1 MKKILILAVLLFALL
16 AFSDNLAY
24 GQQPAPEQVTPPI
37 LAQANGTAKIAP
49 EVQKAMQS
57 LRPGEMLTVIV
68 TLADQADLKRL
79 AGPIGLN
86 RAARQRG
93 VIETLR
99 AKAASSQKVLKALLT
114 LRQAERRAG
123 EVTYFW
129 IFNGLAV
136 TATPAVIQELAA
148 RPEVLKITPNETI
161 QAPPLLS
168 EKDELGSLS
177 VQPNLALINVSA
189 LWDLGYRGQGIVVA
203 NLDTGVDG
211 SHPDLAPKWRGGTNS
226 WFDPYNQ
233 HPTTPTDLAGS
244 SSGHGTRTMG
254 IMVGGEHNGTGF
266 GIAPESQWI
275 AAKVFKDDGSGTTAG
290 FHAAFQWLLNPDGN
304 AATPDAPDVVNNSW
318 TYGNP
323 NSCNL
328 EFQPDLQALRA
339 AGILP
344 IFAAGNAGFGSTTN
358 PAPTSQSPGNLPE
371 ALAVG
376 GINNSSAI
384 YSSSNRGPSAC
395 DGTIFP
401 EVVAPGVSVHTTD
414 RFGLYTNATGT
425 SFAAPHAAAALALL
439 LDAYPAMSVA
449 EQETIL
455 LNSAVE
461 LGPPAGPDNSFGRG
475 RIDLLAG
482 YESLFD
488 LSVTQSSSASSLMAE
503 TPLSY
508 TLTIANGGPFTATSV
523 TLSDTLPAKAAFGG
537 VTFSQG
543 NCTGTSTITCA
554 FGNLTSGAVATV
566 TVSITPTQAGL
577 LINTVNVAGARSD
590 LNAANNT
597 STAQTTVIGQSFLP
611 MILK

>member
-1 MKKILILAVLLFALL
+1 MKKILILAVLLVALL
-16 AFSDNLAY
+16 AFSNSLAY
-24 GQQPAPEQVTPPI
+24 GQQPEPTTSPMIPQ
-37 LAQANGTAKIAP
+37 AQADGTAKIAP
-49 EVQKAMQS
+49 EVEKAMQS

-68 TLADQADLKRL
+68 TLNDQADLKRL

-99 AKAASSQKVLKALLT
+99 AKAASSQKALKALLT
-114 LRQAERRAG
+114 IRQAERRAG

-136 TATPAVIQELAA
+136 TATPAVVQELAA

-161 QAPPLLS
+161 QAPPFLL

-233 HPTTPTDLAGS
+233 HPTTPTDLAGG

-266 GIAPESQWI
+266 GVAPEAQWI
-275 AAKVFKDDGSGTTAG
+275 AAKVFKDDGTGTTAG

-323 NSCNL
+323 NGCNL

-358 PAPTSQSPGNLPE
+358 PTPTSQSPGNLPE

-425 SFAAPHAAAALALL
+425 SFAAPHVAGALALL
-439 LDAYPAMSVA
+439 IDAYPAMSVA
-449 EQETIL
+449 EQETTL

-488 LSVTQSSSASSLMAE
+488 LSVSQSVSASSLLAGN
-503 TPLSY
+503 TLSY
-508 TLTIANGGPFTATSV
+508 SMTIANGGPFTATSV
-523 TLSDTLPAKAAFGG
+523 TLSDTLPAGVTVGA

-543 NCTGTSTITCA
+543 NCIGTSTITCA

-566 TVSITPTQAGL
+566 TVSITPTQAGPL
-577 LINTVNVAGARSD
+577 VNTVNVAGARSD

-597 STAQTTVIGQSFLP
+597 TTAQTTVIGQSFLP
-611 MILK
+611 VILK